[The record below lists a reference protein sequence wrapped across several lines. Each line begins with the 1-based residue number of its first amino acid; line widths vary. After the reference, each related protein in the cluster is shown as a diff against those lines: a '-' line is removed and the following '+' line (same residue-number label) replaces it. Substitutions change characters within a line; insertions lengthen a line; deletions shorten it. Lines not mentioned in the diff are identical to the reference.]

1 MEVRKSKLSMYL
13 ILSLLIFTFC
23 LNNVNASEYIN
34 YFGISMTS
42 QQYNN
47 LLNLGFS
54 ENEIYYMDEDTFEA
68 NKDISAELVARD
80 ARYYKSIYTDLNGNE
95 QTVEISKEE
104 YDNQGTL
111 NARGTVSTTYKE
123 MVTTMSR
130 NGDKFRYKVTVGWKQ
145 MPSVRSYDIIGIG
158 FEDDVYI
165 SSSVYFNYTYCVL
178 SGDCT
183 TDTLYYNK
191 KKLSTGGSAVYK
203 FPSSARS
210 MTAVL
215 YYDVS
220 KNTNDTITDLYMYGD
235 YAHAT
240 ESVGSS
246 TYTDYTINYNGIVLG
261 GPSISSYDAMP
272 CAVTSWGGTW

>member
-1 MEVRKSKLSMYL
+1 MENKKSKLSMYL
-13 ILSLLIFTFC
+13 IISLLIFTFC
-23 LNNVNASEYIN
+23 LNNVSASEYVN
-34 YFGISMTS
+34 YYGITMTS

-54 ENEIYYMDEDTFEA
+54 ENTIYYMDENTFEE
-68 NKDISAELVARD
+68 NKDIEATLVASN
-80 ARYYKSIYTDLNGNE
+80 AKYYKSIYTDLNGE
-95 QTVEISKEE
+95 EYSVEVTKEE

-123 MVTTMSR
+123 MVTTMSN
-130 NGDKFRYKVTVGWKQ
+130 NGDTFRYMVTVAWKQ

-158 FEDDVYI
+158 FKDDVYI
-165 SSSVYFNYTYCVL
+165 SSSVYFNYSYCES
-178 SGDCT
+178 SGDCI

-203 FPSSARS
+203 FPSSAKS

-220 KNTNDTITDLYMYGD
+220 KNTSDTITELTMYGD
-235 YAHAT
+235 YAHAQST
-240 ESVGSS
+240 VTSS
-246 TYTDYTINYNGIVLG
+246 IYTDYTITHNGIVLG
-261 GPSISSYDAMP
+261 SSISYYDAIP

>member
-1 MEVRKSKLSMYL
+1 MEVRKSKFSMYL
-13 ILSLLIFTFC
+13 IISLLIFTFC

-34 YFGISMTS
+34 YFNITMTS

-54 ENEIYYMDEDTFEA
+54 ENEIYYMDSDTFEA
-68 NKDISAELVARD
+68 NKDTSAELVARD
-80 ARYYKSIYTDLNGNE
+80 AKYYKSIYTDLNGE
-95 QTVEISKEE
+95 AHSVEISKDE

-111 NARGTVSTTYKE
+111 NTRGIVSTEYKE
-123 MVTTMSR
+123 MITTMSR
-130 NGDKFRYKVTVGWKQ
+130 NGDKFRYKVTVGWKN
-145 MPSVRSYDIIGIG
+145 MPSVRSYDIIAIG

-183 TDTLYYNK
+183 TDTLYYDK

-220 KNTNDTITDLYMYGD
+220 KNTSSTITDLYMYGD

-240 ESVGSS
+240 ENVGSS
-246 TYTDYTINYNGIVLG
+246 TYTNYTVNYNGIVLG
-261 GPSISSYDAMP
+261 GASISSYDAIP